1 MIMFLANCNIEEVVT
16 EHIKQ
21 FLADE
26 ELSFSGLKDLIL
38 SKAPIPWI
46 HSSVTATLLKSR
58 NSDKTEVKK
67 NLEQQAYKAQLAED
81 KIQKEQDDAEAL
93 KDKKLKEILTRELNH
108 IPTQISEQQ
117 TELRLLHYKL
127 ERLFESQAKVDVIQ
141 HPDSPL
147 KKIKSS
153 SSDSASIERL
163 QRSINER
170 EIKIQSLFEQEIN
183 NKIKLN
189 EIEKRTNIRSQHH
202 TKRVKRAQARIG
214 YNSTGEDVLSTL
226 SGKNQSLLLR
236 SIQKQ
241 HHALEKKCSD
251 LIQEADQINYPLFVE
266 ELQKFLNKKNRNLSS
281 QEIEALKSIIKFIK
295 QHLEFEHEAIN
306 TQSSLHIKKQSI
318 SSQIVKLRELQNK
331 LKTLKNNNP
340 HLTAVNEELIS
351 RNLELSA
358 MKEHHANLRHRLG
371 TPALLLFGLTF
382 LFSIPLILTIS
393 GVIPFFIAPALLYI
407 LVSAPPTIL
416 LLSTIGVGIAAI
428 VFSFKMHSNESAIKS
443 NLQAIETN
451 SNQMSRNSQN
461 LKSLETLTIPTL
473 DMQIKKDE
481 NLRDQLMLSLQK
493 LQRQAAQAFQK
504 AKEVECLSYANSS
517 LLNSSNTQ
525 SNDTSLSSHSEESD
539 KALNDSNDSLEEVKE
554 ETVNGI
560 V

>member
-153 SSDSASIERL
+153 SSNSASIERL

-170 EIKIQSLFEQEIN
+170 EIKIQSLFEQETN

>member
-1 MIMFLANCNIEEVVT
+1 MIMFLANCNIEELVT

-58 NSDKTEVKK
+58 DSDKTEVKK
-67 NLEQQAYKAQLAED
+67 NLEQQSYKAQLAED

-93 KDKKLKEILTRELNH
+93 KDKKLKEVLTRELNH

-127 ERLFESQAKVDVIQ
+127 DRLFESQAKVDVIQ
-141 HPDSPL
+141 HPDSPM
-147 KKIKSS
+147 KKIKPSS
-153 SSDSASIERL
+153 SHSASIERL

-170 EIKIQSLFEQEIN
+170 EIKIQSLFEQEVN

-189 EIEKRTNIRSQHH
+189 EIEKRASVRSQHH

-214 YNSTGEDVLSTL
+214 YNSTGEDILSTL
-226 SGKNQSLLLR
+226 SGKNQSILLR

-251 LIQEADQINYPLFVE
+251 LIQEADQINYPLFLE
-266 ELQKFLNKKNRNLSS
+266 ELQKYLNKKKHTLSS
-281 QEIEALKSIIKFIK
+281 QEVDALKSVIKYIK
-295 QHLEFEHEAIN
+295 QHLEFEHEVIN

-340 HLTAVNEELIS
+340 NLTAANEELVS
-351 RNLELSA
+351 RNLELTA
-358 MKEHHANLRHRLG
+358 MKEHHADLRHRLG

-416 LLSTIGVGIAAI
+416 LLSTLGVGIAAI

-443 NLQAIETN
+443 NLQTIETN

-493 LQRQAAQAFQK
+493 QQRQAAQAFQK
-504 AKEVECLSYANSS
+504 AKEVECLSYATSS
-517 LLNSSNTQ
+517 LLNSGNTQ
-525 SNDTSLSSHSEESD
+525 SSDPSLSTHSEESD
-539 KALNDSNDSLEEVKE
+539 EGLNDSNDSLQALEE
-554 ETVNGI
+554 ETVNEI
-560 V
+560 A

>member
-1 MIMFLANCNIEEVVT
+1 MIMFLANCNIEELVT

-21 FLADE
+21 FLTDE
-26 ELSFSGLKDLIL
+26 EFSFSGLKDLIL
-38 SKAPIPWI
+38 SKTPIPWI

-58 NSDKTEVKK
+58 DSDKTEVKK

-81 KIQKEQDDAEAL
+81 KTQKEQDDAEAL

-127 ERLFESQAKVDVIQ
+127 ERLFESQTKVDVIQ
-141 HPDSPL
+141 HPGSPL
-147 KKIKSS
+147 KKTKSS
-153 SSDSASIERL
+153 SSHSASIERL
-163 QRSINER
+163 QRSINEH

-214 YNSTGEDVLSTL
+214 YNSTGEDALSTL
-226 SGKNQSLLLR
+226 SGKNQSILLR

-251 LIQEADQINYPLFVE
+251 LIQEADQINYPLFLE

-281 QEIEALKSIIKFIK
+281 QEIEALKSVIKFIK

-306 TQSSLHIKKQSI
+306 TRSSLHIKKQSI

-340 HLTAVNEELIS
+340 HLTAANEELIS

-451 SNQMSRNSQN
+451 SNQMNRNSQN

-525 SNDTSLSSHSEESD
+525 SNDASLSTHSEELEE
-539 KALNDSNDSLEEVKE
+539 ALNDSLEEVEE

-560 V
+560 T

>member
-1 MIMFLANCNIEEVVT
+1 MFLANCNIEELVT

-58 NSDKTEVKK
+58 DSDKTEVKK
-67 NLEQQAYKAQLAED
+67 NLEQQSYKAQLAED

-93 KDKKLKEILTRELNH
+93 KDKKLKEVLTRELNH

-141 HPDSPL
+141 HSDSPM
-147 KKIKSS
+147 KKIKPSS
-153 SSDSASIERL
+153 SHSASIERL

-170 EIKIQSLFEQEIN
+170 EIKIQSLFEQEVN

-189 EIEKRTNIRSQHH
+189 EIEKRASVRSQHH

-214 YNSTGEDVLSTL
+214 YNSTGEDILSTL
-226 SGKNQSLLLR
+226 SGKNQSILLR

-251 LIQEADQINYPLFVE
+251 LIQEADQINYPLFLE
-266 ELQKFLNKKNRNLSS
+266 ELQKYLNKKKHTLSS
-281 QEIEALKSIIKFIK
+281 QEVDALKSVIKYIK
-295 QHLEFEHEAIN
+295 QHLEFEHEVIN

-340 HLTAVNEELIS
+340 NLTAANEELVS
-351 RNLELSA
+351 RNLELTA
-358 MKEHHANLRHRLG
+358 MKEHHADLRHRLG

-416 LLSTIGVGIAAI
+416 LLSTLGVGIAAI

-443 NLQAIETN
+443 NLQTIETN

-493 LQRQAAQAFQK
+493 QQRQAAQAFQK
-504 AKEVECLSYANSS
+504 AKEVECLSYATSS
-517 LLNSSNTQ
+517 LLNSGNTQ
-525 SNDTSLSSHSEESD
+525 SSDPSLSTHSEESD
-539 KALNDSNDSLEEVKE
+539 EGLNDSNDSLQALEE
-554 ETVNGI
+554 ETVNEI
-560 V
+560 A

>member
-1 MIMFLANCNIEEVVT
+1 MFLANCNIEELVT

-58 NSDKTEVKK
+58 DSDKTEVKK
-67 NLEQQAYKAQLAED
+67 NLEQQSYKAQLAED

-93 KDKKLKEILTRELNH
+93 KDKKLKEVLTRELNH

-141 HPDSPL
+141 HPDSPM
-147 KKIKSS
+147 KKIKPSS
-153 SSDSASIERL
+153 SHSASIERL

-170 EIKIQSLFEQEIN
+170 EIKIQSLFEQEVN

-189 EIEKRTNIRSQHH
+189 EIEKRASVRSQHH

-214 YNSTGEDVLSTL
+214 YNSTGEDILSTL
-226 SGKNQSLLLR
+226 SGKNQSILLR

-251 LIQEADQINYPLFVE
+251 LIQEADQINYPLFLE
-266 ELQKFLNKKNRNLSS
+266 ELQKYLNKKKHTLSS
-281 QEIEALKSIIKFIK
+281 QEIDALKSVIKYIK
-295 QHLEFEHEAIN
+295 QHLEFEHEVIN

-340 HLTAVNEELIS
+340 NLTAANEELVS
-351 RNLELSA
+351 RNLELTA
-358 MKEHHANLRHRLG
+358 MKEHHADLRHRLG

-416 LLSTIGVGIAAI
+416 LLSTLGVGIAAI

-443 NLQAIETN
+443 NLQTIETN

-493 LQRQAAQAFQK
+493 QQRQAAQAFQK
-504 AKEVECLSYANSS
+504 AKEVECLSYATSS
-517 LLNSSNTQ
+517 LLNSGNTQ
-525 SNDTSLSSHSEESD
+525 SSDPSLSTHSEESD
-539 KALNDSNDSLEEVKE
+539 EGLNDSNDSLQALEE
-554 ETVNGI
+554 ETVNEI
-560 V
+560 A

>member
-1 MIMFLANCNIEEVVT
+1 MFLANCNIEELVT
-16 EHIKQ
+16 EHIIQ

-26 ELSFSGLKDLIL
+26 ELSFAGLKDLIL

-46 HSSVTATLLKSR
+46 HSSVTAALLKSR
-58 NSDKTEVKK
+58 DSDKTEVKK
-67 NLEQQAYKAQLAED
+67 NLEQQSYKAQMAED
-81 KIQKEQDDAEAL
+81 KIQKEQDEAEAL
-93 KDKKLKEILTRELNH
+93 KDKKLKETLTRELNH

-127 ERLFESQAKVDVIQ
+127 ERLFESQTKVDVIQ
-141 HPDSPL
+141 HPDSSM
-147 KKIKSS
+147 KKIKPSS
-153 SSDSASIERL
+153 THSASIERL

-170 EIKIQSLFEQEIN
+170 EIKIQSLFEQEVN

-189 EIEKRTNIRSQHH
+189 EIEKRASIRSQHH

-214 YNSTGEDVLSTL
+214 YNSTGEDILSTL
-226 SGKNQSLLLR
+226 SGKNQSILLR

-251 LIQEADQINYPLFVE
+251 LIQEADQINYPLFLE
-266 ELQKFLNKKNRNLSS
+266 ELQKHLNKKKHNLSS
-281 QEIEALKSIIKFIK
+281 QEVDGLKSVIKYIK

-318 SSQIVKLRELQNK
+318 SSQIVKLRELQSK

-340 HLTAVNEELIS
+340 HLTAANEELVS
-351 RNLELSA
+351 RNLELTA

-416 LLSTIGVGIAAI
+416 LLSTLGVGIAAI

-443 NLQAIETN
+443 NLQTMETN
-451 SNQMSRNSQN
+451 SNQMNRNSQN
-461 LKSLETLTIPTL
+461 LKSLEALTIPTL

-493 LQRQAAQAFQK
+493 QQRQAAQAFQK

-517 LLNSSNTQ
+517 FLNSGNTQ
-525 SNDTSLSSHSEESD
+525 SSDPSLSTHSEESD
-539 KALNDSNDSLEEVKE
+539 EALNDLNDSLQALEE

-560 V
+560 S

>member
-1 MIMFLANCNIEEVVT
+1 MFLANCNIEELVT

-58 NSDKTEVKK
+58 DSDKTEVKK
-67 NLEQQAYKAQLAED
+67 NLEQQSYKAQLAED

-93 KDKKLKEILTRELNH
+93 KDKKLKEVLTRELNH

-141 HPDSPL
+141 HSDSPM
-147 KKIKSS
+147 KKIKPSS
-153 SSDSASIERL
+153 SHSASIERL

-170 EIKIQSLFEQEIN
+170 EIKIQSLFEQEVN

-189 EIEKRTNIRSQHH
+189 EVEKRASVRSQHH

-214 YNSTGEDVLSTL
+214 YNSTGEDILSTL
-226 SGKNQSLLLR
+226 SGKNQSILLR

-251 LIQEADQINYPLFVE
+251 LIQEADQINYPLFLE
-266 ELQKFLNKKNRNLSS
+266 ELQKYLNKKKHTLSS
-281 QEIEALKSIIKFIK
+281 QEVDALKSVIKYIK
-295 QHLEFEHEAIN
+295 QHLEFEHEVIN

-340 HLTAVNEELIS
+340 NLTAANEELVS
-351 RNLELSA
+351 RNFELTA
-358 MKEHHANLRHRLG
+358 MKEHHADLRHRLG

-416 LLSTIGVGIAAI
+416 LLSTLGVGIAAI

-443 NLQAIETN
+443 NLQTIETN

-493 LQRQAAQAFQK
+493 QQRQAAQAFQK
-504 AKEVECLSYANSS
+504 AKEVECLSYATSS
-517 LLNSSNTQ
+517 LLNSGDTQ
-525 SNDTSLSSHSEESD
+525 SSDPSLSTHSEESD
-539 KALNDSNDSLEEVKE
+539 EGLNDSNDSLQALEE

-560 V
+560 A

>member
-1 MIMFLANCNIEEVVT
+1 MIMFLANCNIEELVT

-58 NSDKTEVKK
+58 DSDKTEVKK
-67 NLEQQAYKAQLAED
+67 NLEQQSYKAQLAED

-93 KDKKLKEILTRELNH
+93 KDKKLKEVLTRELNH

-141 HPDSPL
+141 HPDSPM
-147 KKIKSS
+147 KKIKPSS
-153 SSDSASIERL
+153 SHSASIERL

-170 EIKIQSLFEQEIN
+170 EIKIQSLFEQEVN

-189 EIEKRTNIRSQHH
+189 EIEKRASVRSQHH

-214 YNSTGEDVLSTL
+214 YNSTGEDILSTL
-226 SGKNQSLLLR
+226 SGKNQSILLR

-251 LIQEADQINYPLFVE
+251 LIQEADQINYPLFLE
-266 ELQKFLNKKNRNLSS
+266 ELQKYLNKKKHTLSS
-281 QEIEALKSIIKFIK
+281 QEVDALKSVIKYIK
-295 QHLEFEHEAIN
+295 QHLEFEHEVIN

-340 HLTAVNEELIS
+340 NLTAANEELVS
-351 RNLELSA
+351 RNLELTA
-358 MKEHHANLRHRLG
+358 MKEHHADLRHRLG

-416 LLSTIGVGIAAI
+416 LLSTLGVGIAAI

-443 NLQAIETN
+443 NLQTIETN

-493 LQRQAAQAFQK
+493 QQRQAAQAFQK
-504 AKEVECLSYANSS
+504 AKEVECLSYATSS
-517 LLNSSNTQ
+517 LLNSGNTQ
-525 SNDTSLSSHSEESD
+525 SSDPSLSTHSEESD
-539 KALNDSNDSLEEVKE
+539 EGLNDSNDSLQALEE

-560 V
+560 A

>member
-1 MIMFLANCNIEEVVT
+1 MIMFLANCNIEELVT

-58 NSDKTEVKK
+58 DSDKTEVKK
-67 NLEQQAYKAQLAED
+67 NLEQQSYKAQLAED

-93 KDKKLKEILTRELNH
+93 KDKKLKEVLTRELNH

-127 ERLFESQAKVDVIQ
+127 DRLFESQAKVDVIQ
-141 HPDSPL
+141 HPDSPM
-147 KKIKSS
+147 KKIKPSS
-153 SSDSASIERL
+153 SHSASIERL

-170 EIKIQSLFEQEIN
+170 EIKIQSLFEQEVN

-189 EIEKRTNIRSQHH
+189 EIEKRASVRSQHH

-214 YNSTGEDVLSTL
+214 YNSTGEDILSTL
-226 SGKNQSLLLR
+226 SGKNQSILLR

-251 LIQEADQINYPLFVE
+251 LIQEADQINYPLFLE
-266 ELQKFLNKKNRNLSS
+266 ELQKYLNKKKHTLSS
-281 QEIEALKSIIKFIK
+281 QEVDALKSVIKYIK
-295 QHLEFEHEAIN
+295 QHLEFEHEVIN

-340 HLTAVNEELIS
+340 NLTAANEELVS
-351 RNLELSA
+351 RNLELTA
-358 MKEHHANLRHRLG
+358 MKEHHADLRHRLG

-416 LLSTIGVGIAAI
+416 LLSTLGVGIAAI

-443 NLQAIETN
+443 NLQTIETN

-493 LQRQAAQAFQK
+493 QQRQAAQAFQK
-504 AKEVECLSYANSS
+504 AKEVECLSYATSS
-517 LLNSSNTQ
+517 LLNSGDTQ
-525 SNDTSLSSHSEESD
+525 SSDPSLSTHSEESD
-539 KALNDSNDSLEEVKE
+539 EGLNDSNDSLQALEE

-560 V
+560 A

>member
-1 MIMFLANCNIEEVVT
+1 MFLANCNIEELVT

-58 NSDKTEVKK
+58 DSDKTEVKK
-67 NLEQQAYKAQLAED
+67 NLEQQSYKAQLAED

-93 KDKKLKEILTRELNH
+93 KDKKLKEVLTRELNH

-141 HPDSPL
+141 HPDSPM
-147 KKIKSS
+147 KKIKPSS
-153 SSDSASIERL
+153 SHSASIERL

-170 EIKIQSLFEQEIN
+170 EIKIQSLFEQEVN

-189 EIEKRTNIRSQHH
+189 EIEKRASVRSQHH

-214 YNSTGEDVLSTL
+214 YNSTGEDILSTL
-226 SGKNQSLLLR
+226 SGKNQSILLR

-251 LIQEADQINYPLFVE
+251 LIQEADQINYPLFLE
-266 ELQKFLNKKNRNLSS
+266 ELQKYLNKKKHNLSS
-281 QEIEALKSIIKFIK
+281 QEVDALKSVIKYIK
-295 QHLEFEHEAIN
+295 QHLEFEHEVIN
-306 TQSSLHIKKQSI
+306 TQSSLHIKTQSI

-340 HLTAVNEELIS
+340 HLTAANEELVS
-351 RNLELSA
+351 RNLELTA

-416 LLSTIGVGIAAI
+416 LLSTLGVGIAAI

-443 NLQAIETN
+443 NLQTIETN

-461 LKSLETLTIPTL
+461 LKSLEMLTIPTL

-493 LQRQAAQAFQK
+493 QQRQAAQAFQK
-504 AKEVECLSYANSS
+504 AKEVECLSYATSS
-517 LLNSSNTQ
+517 LLNSGNTQ
-525 SNDTSLSSHSEESD
+525 SSDPSLSTHSEESD
-539 KALNDSNDSLEEVKE
+539 EGLNDSNDSLQALEE

-560 V
+560 A

>member
-1 MIMFLANCNIEEVVT
+1 MIMFLANCNIEELVT

-58 NSDKTEVKK
+58 DSDKTEVKK

-147 KKIKSS
+147 KKTKSS
-153 SSDSASIERL
+153 SSHSASIERL

-189 EIEKRTNIRSQHH
+189 EIEKRASVRSQHH

-214 YNSTGEDVLSTL
+214 YNSTGEDILSTL
-226 SGKNQSLLLR
+226 SGKNQSILLR

-251 LIQEADQINYPLFVE
+251 LIQEADQINYPLFLE
-266 ELQKFLNKKNRNLSS
+266 ELQRFLNKKNRNLSS
-281 QEIEALKSIIKFIK
+281 QEIEALKSVIKFIK

-525 SNDTSLSSHSEESD
+525 SNDASLSSHSEELEE
-539 KALNDSNDSLEEVKE
+539 ALNDSNDSLEEVKE

>member
-1 MIMFLANCNIEEVVT
+1 MFLANCNIEELVT

-46 HSSVTATLLKSR
+46 HSSVTAALLKSR
-58 NSDKTEVKK
+58 DSDKTEVKK
-67 NLEQQAYKAQLAED
+67 NLEQQSYKAQMAED
-81 KIQKEQDDAEAL
+81 KIQKEQDEAEAL

-127 ERLFESQAKVDVIQ
+127 ERLFESQTKVDVIQ
-141 HPDSPL
+141 HPDSSM
-147 KKIKSS
+147 KKIKPSS
-153 SSDSASIERL
+153 THSASIERL

-170 EIKIQSLFEQEIN
+170 EIKIQSLFEQEVN

-189 EIEKRTNIRSQHH
+189 EIEKRASIRSQHH

-214 YNSTGEDVLSTL
+214 YNSTGEDILSTL
-226 SGKNQSLLLR
+226 SGKNQSILLR

-251 LIQEADQINYPLFVE
+251 LIQEADQINYPLFLE
-266 ELQKFLNKKNRNLSS
+266 ELQKHLNKKKHNLSS
-281 QEIEALKSIIKFIK
+281 QEVDGLKSVIKYIK

-318 SSQIVKLRELQNK
+318 SSQIVKLRELQSK

-340 HLTAVNEELIS
+340 HLTAANEELVS
-351 RNLELSA
+351 RNLELTA

-416 LLSTIGVGIAAI
+416 LLSTLGVGIAAI

-443 NLQAIETN
+443 NLQTIETN

-493 LQRQAAQAFQK
+493 QQRQAAQAFQK
-504 AKEVECLSYANSS
+504 AKEVECLSYATSS
-517 LLNSSNTQ
+517 LLNSGNTQ
-525 SNDTSLSSHSEESD
+525 SSDPSLSTHSEESD
-539 KALNDSNDSLEEVKE
+539 EGLNDSNDSLQALEE
-554 ETVNGI
+554 ETVNEI
-560 V
+560 A

>member
-1 MIMFLANCNIEEVVT
+1 MIMFLANCNIEELVT

-58 NSDKTEVKK
+58 DSDKTEVKK
-67 NLEQQAYKAQLAED
+67 NLEQQSYKAQLAED

-93 KDKKLKEILTRELNH
+93 KDKKLKEVLTRELNH

-141 HPDSPL
+141 HSDSPM
-147 KKIKSS
+147 KKIKPSS
-153 SSDSASIERL
+153 SHSASIERL

-170 EIKIQSLFEQEIN
+170 EIKIQSLFEQEVN

-189 EIEKRTNIRSQHH
+189 EIEKRASVRSQHH

-214 YNSTGEDVLSTL
+214 YNSTGEDILSTL
-226 SGKNQSLLLR
+226 SGKNQSILLR

-251 LIQEADQINYPLFVE
+251 LIQEADQINYPLFLE
-266 ELQKFLNKKNRNLSS
+266 ELQKYLNKKKHTLSS
-281 QEIEALKSIIKFIK
+281 QEVDALKSVIKYIK
-295 QHLEFEHEAIN
+295 QHLEFEHEVIN

-340 HLTAVNEELIS
+340 NLTAANEELVS
-351 RNLELSA
+351 RNLELTA
-358 MKEHHANLRHRLG
+358 MKEHHADLRHRLG

-416 LLSTIGVGIAAI
+416 LLSTLGVGIAAI

-443 NLQAIETN
+443 NLQTIETN

-493 LQRQAAQAFQK
+493 QQRQAAQAFQK
-504 AKEVECLSYANSS
+504 AKEVECLSYATSS
-517 LLNSSNTQ
+517 LLNSGDTQ
-525 SNDTSLSSHSEESD
+525 SSDPSLSTHSEESD
-539 KALNDSNDSLEEVKE
+539 EGLNDSNDSLQALEE

-560 V
+560 A

>member
-1 MIMFLANCNIEEVVT
+1 MFLANCNIEELVT

-58 NSDKTEVKK
+58 DSDKTEVKK
-67 NLEQQAYKAQLAED
+67 NLEQQSYKAQLAED

-93 KDKKLKEILTRELNH
+93 KDKKLKEVLTRELNH

-127 ERLFESQAKVDVIQ
+127 DRLFESQAKVDVIQ
-141 HPDSPL
+141 HPDSPM
-147 KKIKSS
+147 KKIKPSS
-153 SSDSASIERL
+153 SHSASIERL

-170 EIKIQSLFEQEIN
+170 EIKIQSLFEQEVN

-189 EIEKRTNIRSQHH
+189 EIEKRASVRSQHH

-214 YNSTGEDVLSTL
+214 YNSTGEDILSTL
-226 SGKNQSLLLR
+226 SGKNQSILLR

-251 LIQEADQINYPLFVE
+251 LIQEADQINYPLFLE
-266 ELQKFLNKKNRNLSS
+266 ELQKYLNKKKHTLSS
-281 QEIEALKSIIKFIK
+281 QEVDALKSVIKYIK
-295 QHLEFEHEAIN
+295 QHLEFEHEVIN

-340 HLTAVNEELIS
+340 NLTAANEELVS
-351 RNLELSA
+351 RNLELTA
-358 MKEHHANLRHRLG
+358 MKEHHADLRHRLG

-416 LLSTIGVGIAAI
+416 LLSTLGVGIAAI

-443 NLQAIETN
+443 NLQTIETN

-493 LQRQAAQAFQK
+493 QQRQAAQAFQK
-504 AKEVECLSYANSS
+504 AKEVECLSYATSS
-517 LLNSSNTQ
+517 LLNSGNTQ
-525 SNDTSLSSHSEESD
+525 SSDPSLSTHSEESD
-539 KALNDSNDSLEEVKE
+539 EGLNDSNDSLQALEE
-554 ETVNGI
+554 ETVNEI
-560 V
+560 A

>member
-1 MIMFLANCNIEEVVT
+1 MFLANCNIEELVT

-58 NSDKTEVKK
+58 DSDKTEVKK
-67 NLEQQAYKAQLAED
+67 NLEQQSYKAQLAED

-93 KDKKLKEILTRELNH
+93 KDKKLKEVLTRELNH

-141 HPDSPL
+141 HPDSPM
-147 KKIKSS
+147 KKIKPSS
-153 SSDSASIERL
+153 SHSASIERL

-170 EIKIQSLFEQEIN
+170 EIKIQSLFEQEVN

-189 EIEKRTNIRSQHH
+189 EIEKRASVRSQHH

-214 YNSTGEDVLSTL
+214 YNSTGEDILSTL
-226 SGKNQSLLLR
+226 SGKNQSILLR

-251 LIQEADQINYPLFVE
+251 LIQEADQINYPLFLE
-266 ELQKFLNKKNRNLSS
+266 ELQKYLNKKKHTLSS
-281 QEIEALKSIIKFIK
+281 QEVDALKSVIKYIK
-295 QHLEFEHEAIN
+295 QHLEFEHEVIN

-340 HLTAVNEELIS
+340 NLTAANEELVS
-351 RNLELSA
+351 RNLELTA
-358 MKEHHANLRHRLG
+358 MKEHHADLRHRLG

-416 LLSTIGVGIAAI
+416 LLSTLGVGIAAI

-443 NLQAIETN
+443 NLQTIETN

-493 LQRQAAQAFQK
+493 QQRQAAQAFQK
-504 AKEVECLSYANSS
+504 AKEVECLSYATSS
-517 LLNSSNTQ
+517 LLNSGDTQ
-525 SNDTSLSSHSEESD
+525 SSDPSLSTHSEESD
-539 KALNDSNDSLEEVKE
+539 EGLNDSNDSLQALEE

-560 V
+560 A

>member
-1 MIMFLANCNIEEVVT
+1 MIMFLANCNIEELVT

-46 HSSVTATLLKSR
+46 HSSVTAALLKSR
-58 NSDKTEVKK
+58 DSDKTEVKK
-67 NLEQQAYKAQLAED
+67 NLEQQSYKAQMAED
-81 KIQKEQDDAEAL
+81 KIQKEQDEAEAL

-127 ERLFESQAKVDVIQ
+127 ERLFESQTKVDVIQ
-141 HPDSPL
+141 HPDSSM
-147 KKIKSS
+147 KKIKPSS
-153 SSDSASIERL
+153 THSASIERL

-170 EIKIQSLFEQEIN
+170 EIKIQSLFEQEVN

-189 EIEKRTNIRSQHH
+189 EIEKRASIRSQHH

-214 YNSTGEDVLSTL
+214 YNSTGEDILSTL
-226 SGKNQSLLLR
+226 SGKNQSILLR

-251 LIQEADQINYPLFVE
+251 LIQEADQINYPLFLE
-266 ELQKFLNKKNRNLSS
+266 ELQKHLNKKKHNLSS
-281 QEIEALKSIIKFIK
+281 QEVDGLKSVIKYIK

-318 SSQIVKLRELQNK
+318 SSQIVKLRELQSK

-340 HLTAVNEELIS
+340 HLTAANEELVS
-351 RNLELSA
+351 RNLELTA

-416 LLSTIGVGIAAI
+416 LLSTLGVGIAAI

-443 NLQAIETN
+443 NLQTIETN

-493 LQRQAAQAFQK
+493 QQRQAAQAFQK
-504 AKEVECLSYANSS
+504 AKEVECLSYATSS
-517 LLNSSNTQ
+517 LLNSGNTQ
-525 SNDTSLSSHSEESD
+525 SSDPSLSTHSEESD
-539 KALNDSNDSLEEVKE
+539 EGLNDSNDSLQALEE
-554 ETVNGI
+554 ETVNEI
-560 V
+560 A

>member
-1 MIMFLANCNIEEVVT
+1 MIMFLANCNIEELVT

-58 NSDKTEVKK
+58 DSDKTEVKK
-67 NLEQQAYKAQLAED
+67 NLEQQSYKAQLAED

-93 KDKKLKEILTRELNH
+93 KDKKLKEVLTRELNH

-141 HPDSPL
+141 HPDSPM
-147 KKIKSS
+147 KKIKPSS
-153 SSDSASIERL
+153 SHSASIERL

-170 EIKIQSLFEQEIN
+170 EIKIQSLFEQEVN

-189 EIEKRTNIRSQHH
+189 EIEKRASVRSQHH

-214 YNSTGEDVLSTL
+214 YNSTGEDILSTL
-226 SGKNQSLLLR
+226 SGKNQSILLR

-251 LIQEADQINYPLFVE
+251 LIQEADQINYPLFLE
-266 ELQKFLNKKNRNLSS
+266 ELQKYLNKKKHTLSS
-281 QEIEALKSIIKFIK
+281 QEVDALKSVIKYIK
-295 QHLEFEHEAIN
+295 QHLEFEHEVIN

-340 HLTAVNEELIS
+340 NLTAANEELVS
-351 RNLELSA
+351 RNLELTA
-358 MKEHHANLRHRLG
+358 MKEHHADLRHRLG

-416 LLSTIGVGIAAI
+416 LLSTLGVGIAAI

-443 NLQAIETN
+443 NLQTIETN

-481 NLRDQLMLSLQK
+481 NLRDQLMLSLLKQ
-493 LQRQAAQAFQK
+493 QRQAAQAFQK
-504 AKEVECLSYANSS
+504 AKEVECLSYATSS
-517 LLNSSNTQ
+517 LLNSGNTQ
-525 SNDTSLSSHSEESD
+525 SSDPSLSTHSEESD
-539 KALNDSNDSLEEVKE
+539 EGLNDSNDSLQALEE
-554 ETVNGI
+554 ETVNEI
-560 V
+560 A

>member
-1 MIMFLANCNIEEVVT
+1 MIMFLANCNIEELVT

-58 NSDKTEVKK
+58 DSDKTEVKK
-67 NLEQQAYKAQLAED
+67 NLEQQSYKAQLAED

-93 KDKKLKEILTRELNH
+93 KDKKLKEVLTRELNH

-141 HPDSPL
+141 HSDSPM
-147 KKIKSS
+147 KKIKPSS
-153 SSDSASIERL
+153 SHSASIERL

-170 EIKIQSLFEQEIN
+170 EIKIQSLFEQEVN

-189 EIEKRTNIRSQHH
+189 EIEKRASVRSQHH

-214 YNSTGEDVLSTL
+214 YNSTGEDILSTL
-226 SGKNQSLLLR
+226 SGKNQSILLR

-251 LIQEADQINYPLFVE
+251 LIQEADQINYPLFLE
-266 ELQKFLNKKNRNLSS
+266 ELQKYLNKKKHTLSS
-281 QEIEALKSIIKFIK
+281 QEVDALKSVIKYIK
-295 QHLEFEHEAIN
+295 QHLEFEHEVIN

-340 HLTAVNEELIS
+340 NLTAANEELVS
-351 RNLELSA
+351 RNLELTA
-358 MKEHHANLRHRLG
+358 MKEHHADLRHRLG

-416 LLSTIGVGIAAI
+416 LLSTLGVGIAAI

-443 NLQAIETN
+443 NLQTIETN

-493 LQRQAAQAFQK
+493 QQRQAAQAFQK
-504 AKEVECLSYANSS
+504 AKEVECLSYATSS
-517 LLNSSNTQ
+517 LLNSGNTQ
-525 SNDTSLSSHSEESD
+525 SSDPSLSTHSEESD
-539 KALNDSNDSLEEVKE
+539 EGLNDSNDSLQALEE
-554 ETVNGI
+554 ETVNEI
-560 V
+560 A

>member
-1 MIMFLANCNIEEVVT
+1 MFLANCNIEELVT

-58 NSDKTEVKK
+58 DSDKTEVKK
-67 NLEQQAYKAQLAED
+67 NLEQQSYKAQLAED

-93 KDKKLKEILTRELNH
+93 KDKKLKEVLTRELNH

-141 HPDSPL
+141 HPDSPM
-147 KKIKSS
+147 KKIKPSS
-153 SSDSASIERL
+153 SHSASIERL

-170 EIKIQSLFEQEIN
+170 EIKIQSLFEQEVN

-189 EIEKRTNIRSQHH
+189 EIEKRASVRSQHH

-214 YNSTGEDVLSTL
+214 YNSTGEDILSTL
-226 SGKNQSLLLR
+226 SGKNQSILLR

-251 LIQEADQINYPLFVE
+251 LIQEADQINYPLFLE
-266 ELQKFLNKKNRNLSS
+266 ELQKYLNKKKHTLSS
-281 QEIEALKSIIKFIK
+281 QEVDALKSVIKYIK
-295 QHLEFEHEAIN
+295 QHLEFEHEVIN

-340 HLTAVNEELIS
+340 NLTAANEELVS
-351 RNLELSA
+351 RNLELTA
-358 MKEHHANLRHRLG
+358 MKEHHADLRHRLG

-416 LLSTIGVGIAAI
+416 LLSTLGVGIAAI

-443 NLQAIETN
+443 NLQTIETN

-493 LQRQAAQAFQK
+493 QQRQAAQAFQK
-504 AKEVECLSYANSS
+504 AKEVECLSYATSS
-517 LLNSSNTQ
+517 LLNSGNTQ
-525 SNDTSLSSHSEESD
+525 SSDPSLSTHSEESD
-539 KALNDSNDSLEEVKE
+539 EGLNDSNDSLQALEE

-560 V
+560 A

>member
-1 MIMFLANCNIEEVVT
+1 MFLANCNIEELVT

-38 SKAPIPWI
+38 SKTPIPWI
-46 HSSVTATLLKSR
+46 HSSVASTLFKSR
-58 NSDKTEVKK
+58 DSDKTEVKK

-81 KIQKEQDDAEAL
+81 KTQKEQDDAEAL

-127 ERLFESQAKVDVIQ
+127 ERLFESQPKVDVIQ

-147 KKIKSS
+147 KRTKSS
-153 SSDSASIERL
+153 SSHSASIERL

-189 EIEKRTNIRSQHH
+189 EIEKRASVRSQHH

-214 YNSTGEDVLSTL
+214 YNSTGEDILSTL
-226 SGKNQSLLLR
+226 SGKNQSILLR

-251 LIQEADQINYPLFVE
+251 LIQEADQINYPLFLE
-266 ELQKFLNKKNRNLSS
+266 ELQRFLNKKNRNLSS
-281 QEIEALKSIIKFIK
+281 QEIEALKSVIKFIK

-525 SNDTSLSSHSEESD
+525 SNDASLSSHSEELEE
-539 KALNDSNDSLEEVKE
+539 ALNDSNDSLEEVKE

>member
-1 MIMFLANCNIEEVVT
+1 MFLANCNIEELVT

-58 NSDKTEVKK
+58 DSDKTEVKK

-141 HPDSPL
+141 HSDSPL
-147 KKIKSS
+147 KKTKSS
-153 SSDSASIERL
+153 SSHSASIERL
-163 QRSINER
+163 QRSINEH

-189 EIEKRTNIRSQHH
+189 EIEKRASVRSQHH

-214 YNSTGEDVLSTL
+214 YNSTGEDVVSTL
-226 SGKNQSLLLR
+226 SGKNQSILLR

-241 HHALEKKCSD
+241 HNALEKKCSD
-251 LIQEADQINYPLFVE
+251 LIQEGDQINYPLFLE

-281 QEIEALKSIIKFIK
+281 QEIDALKSVIKFIK

-318 SSQIVKLRELQNK
+318 SSQIEKLRELQNK

-340 HLTAVNEELIS
+340 HLTAANEELVS
-351 RNLELSA
+351 RNLELA
-358 MKEHHANLRHRLG
+358 TMKEHHANLRHRLG

-393 GVIPFFIAPALLYI
+393 GVIPFFMAPALLYI

-416 LLSTIGVGIAAI
+416 LLSTLGVGIAAI
-428 VFSFKMHSNESAIKS
+428 IFSFKMHSNESAIKS
-443 NLQAIETN
+443 NLQAIESN
-451 SNQMSRNSQN
+451 SSQMSRNSQN

-525 SNDTSLSSHSEESD
+525 PCDTSLSTHSEKFDE
-539 KALNDSNDSLEEVKE
+539 ALNDSDDSLEKVKE

-560 V
+560 T

>member
-1 MIMFLANCNIEEVVT
+1 MIMFLANCNIEELVT

-58 NSDKTEVKK
+58 DSDKTEVKK
-67 NLEQQAYKAQLAED
+67 NLEQQSYKAQLAED

-93 KDKKLKEILTRELNH
+93 KDKKLKEVLTRELNH

-141 HPDSPL
+141 HPDSPM
-147 KKIKSS
+147 KKIKPSS
-153 SSDSASIERL
+153 SHSASIERL

-170 EIKIQSLFEQEIN
+170 EIKIQSLFEQEVN

-189 EIEKRTNIRSQHH
+189 EIEKRASVRSQHH

-214 YNSTGEDVLSTL
+214 YNSTGEDILSTL
-226 SGKNQSLLLR
+226 SGKNQSILLR

-251 LIQEADQINYPLFVE
+251 LIQEADQINYPLFLE
-266 ELQKFLNKKNRNLSS
+266 ELQKYLNKKKHTLSS
-281 QEIEALKSIIKFIK
+281 QEVDALKSVIKYIK
-295 QHLEFEHEAIN
+295 QHLEFEHEVIN

-340 HLTAVNEELIS
+340 NLTAANEELVS
-351 RNLELSA
+351 RNLELTA
-358 MKEHHANLRHRLG
+358 MKEHHADLRHRLG

-416 LLSTIGVGIAAI
+416 LLSTLGVGIAAI

-443 NLQAIETN
+443 NLQTIETN

-493 LQRQAAQAFQK
+493 QQRQAAQAFQK
-504 AKEVECLSYANSS
+504 AKEVECLSYATSS
-517 LLNSSNTQ
+517 LLNSGDTQ
-525 SNDTSLSSHSEESD
+525 SSDPSLSTHSEESD
-539 KALNDSNDSLEEVKE
+539 EGLNDSNDSLQALEE

-560 V
+560 A

>member
-1 MIMFLANCNIEEVVT
+1 MFLANCNIEELVT

-58 NSDKTEVKK
+58 DSDKTEVKK
-67 NLEQQAYKAQLAED
+67 NLEQQSYKAQLAED

-93 KDKKLKEILTRELNH
+93 KDKKLKEVLTRELNH

-141 HPDSPL
+141 HPDSPM
-147 KKIKSS
+147 KKIKPSS
-153 SSDSASIERL
+153 SHSASIERL

-170 EIKIQSLFEQEIN
+170 EIKIQSLFEQEVN

-189 EIEKRTNIRSQHH
+189 EIEKRASVRSQHH

-214 YNSTGEDVLSTL
+214 YNSTGEDILSTL
-226 SGKNQSLLLR
+226 SGKNQSILLR

-251 LIQEADQINYPLFVE
+251 LIQEADQINYPLFLE
-266 ELQKFLNKKNRNLSS
+266 ELQKYLNKKKHTLSS
-281 QEIEALKSIIKFIK
+281 QEVDALKSVIKYIK
-295 QHLEFEHEAIN
+295 QHLEFEHEVIN

-340 HLTAVNEELIS
+340 NLTAANEELVS
-351 RNLELSA
+351 RNLELTA
-358 MKEHHANLRHRLG
+358 MKEHHADLRHRLG

-416 LLSTIGVGIAAI
+416 LLSTLGVGIAAI

-443 NLQAIETN
+443 NLQTIETN

-493 LQRQAAQAFQK
+493 QQRQAAQAFQK
-504 AKEVECLSYANSS
+504 AKEVECLSYATSS
-517 LLNSSNTQ
+517 LLNSGNTQ
-525 SNDTSLSSHSEESD
+525 SSDPSLSTHSEESD
-539 KALNDSNDSLEEVKE
+539 EGLNDSNDSLQALEE
-554 ETVNGI
+554 ETVNEI
-560 V
+560 A

>member
-1 MIMFLANCNIEEVVT
+1 MFLANCNIEELVT

-58 NSDKTEVKK
+58 DSDKTEVKK
-67 NLEQQAYKAQLAED
+67 NLEQQSYKAQLAED

-93 KDKKLKEILTRELNH
+93 KDKKLKEVLTRELNH

-141 HPDSPL
+141 HPDSPM
-147 KKIKSS
+147 KKIKPSS
-153 SSDSASIERL
+153 SHSASIERL

-170 EIKIQSLFEQEIN
+170 EIKIQSLFEQEVN

-189 EIEKRTNIRSQHH
+189 EIEKRASVRSQHH

-214 YNSTGEDVLSTL
+214 YNSTGEDILSTL
-226 SGKNQSLLLR
+226 SGKNQSILLR

-251 LIQEADQINYPLFVE
+251 LIQEADQINYPLFLE
-266 ELQKFLNKKNRNLSS
+266 ELQKYLNKKKHTLSS
-281 QEIEALKSIIKFIK
+281 QEVDALKSVIKYIK
-295 QHLEFEHEAIN
+295 QHLEFEHEVIN

-340 HLTAVNEELIS
+340 NLTAANEELVS
-351 RNLELSA
+351 RNLELTA
-358 MKEHHANLRHRLG
+358 MKEHHADLRHRLG

-416 LLSTIGVGIAAI
+416 LLSTLGVGIAAI

-443 NLQAIETN
+443 NLQTIETN

-493 LQRQAAQAFQK
+493 QQRQAAQAFQK
-504 AKEVECLSYANSS
+504 AKEVECLSYATSS
-517 LLNSSNTQ
+517 LLNSGNTQ
-525 SNDTSLSSHSEESD
+525 SSDLSLSTHSEESD
-539 KALNDSNDSLEEVKE
+539 EGLNDSNDSLQALEE
-554 ETVNGI
+554 ETVNEI
-560 V
+560 A

>member
-1 MIMFLANCNIEEVVT
+1 MFLANCNIEEVVT

-93 KDKKLKEILTRELNH
+93 KDKKLKEVLTRELNH

-481 NLRDQLMLSLQK
+481 NLRDQLILSLQK

>member
-1 MIMFLANCNIEEVVT
+1 MIMFLANCNIEELVT

-58 NSDKTEVKK
+58 DSDKTEVKK
-67 NLEQQAYKAQLAED
+67 NLEQQSYKAQLAED

-93 KDKKLKEILTRELNH
+93 KDKKLKEVLTRELNH

-141 HPDSPL
+141 HPDSPM
-147 KKIKSS
+147 KKIKPSS
-153 SSDSASIERL
+153 SHSASIERL

-170 EIKIQSLFEQEIN
+170 EIKIQSLFEQEVN

-189 EIEKRTNIRSQHH
+189 EIEKRASVRSQHH

-214 YNSTGEDVLSTL
+214 YNSTGEDILSTL
-226 SGKNQSLLLR
+226 SGKNQSILLR

-251 LIQEADQINYPLFVE
+251 LIQEADQINYPLFLE
-266 ELQKFLNKKNRNLSS
+266 ELQKYLNKKKHTLSS
-281 QEIEALKSIIKFIK
+281 QEVDALKSVIKYIK
-295 QHLEFEHEAIN
+295 QHLEFEHEVIN

-340 HLTAVNEELIS
+340 NLTAANEELVS
-351 RNLELSA
+351 RNLELTA
-358 MKEHHANLRHRLG
+358 MKEHHADLRHRLG

-416 LLSTIGVGIAAI
+416 LLSTLGVGIAAI

-443 NLQAIETN
+443 NLQTIETN

-493 LQRQAAQAFQK
+493 QQRQAAQAFQK
-504 AKEVECLSYANSS
+504 AKEVECLSYATSS
-517 LLNSSNTQ
+517 LLNSGNTQ
-525 SNDTSLSSHSEESD
+525 SSDPSLSTHSEESD
-539 KALNDSNDSLEEVKE
+539 EGLNDSNDSLQALEE
-554 ETVNGI
+554 ETVNEI
-560 V
+560 A

>member
-1 MIMFLANCNIEEVVT
+1 MFLANCNIEELVT

-58 NSDKTEVKK
+58 DSDKTEVKK
-67 NLEQQAYKAQLAED
+67 NLEQQSYKAQLAED

-93 KDKKLKEILTRELNH
+93 KDKKLKEVLTRELNH

-127 ERLFESQAKVDVIQ
+127 DRLFESQAKVDVIQ
-141 HPDSPL
+141 HSDSPM
-147 KKIKSS
+147 KKIKPSS
-153 SSDSASIERL
+153 SHSASIERL

-170 EIKIQSLFEQEIN
+170 EIKIQSLFEQEVN

-189 EIEKRTNIRSQHH
+189 EVEKRASVRSQHH

-214 YNSTGEDVLSTL
+214 YNSTGEDILSTL
-226 SGKNQSLLLR
+226 SGKNQSILLR

-251 LIQEADQINYPLFVE
+251 LIQEADQINYPLFLE
-266 ELQKFLNKKNRNLSS
+266 ELQKYLNKKKHTLSS
-281 QEIEALKSIIKFIK
+281 QEVDALKSVIKYIK
-295 QHLEFEHEAIN
+295 QHLEFEHEVIN

-340 HLTAVNEELIS
+340 NLTAANEELVS
-351 RNLELSA
+351 RNLELTA
-358 MKEHHANLRHRLG
+358 MKEHHADLRHRLG

-416 LLSTIGVGIAAI
+416 LLSTLGVGIAAI

-443 NLQAIETN
+443 NLQTIETN

-493 LQRQAAQAFQK
+493 QQRQAAQAFQK
-504 AKEVECLSYANSS
+504 AKEVECLSYATSS
-517 LLNSSNTQ
+517 LLNSGDTQ
-525 SNDTSLSSHSEESD
+525 SSDPSLSTHSEESD
-539 KALNDSNDSLEEVKE
+539 EGLNDSNDSLQALEE

-560 V
+560 A

>member
-1 MIMFLANCNIEEVVT
+1 MFLANCNIEELVT

-58 NSDKTEVKK
+58 DSDKTEVKK
-67 NLEQQAYKAQLAED
+67 NLEQQSYKAQLAED

-93 KDKKLKEILTRELNH
+93 KDKKLKEVLTRELNH

-141 HPDSPL
+141 HSDSPM
-147 KKIKSS
+147 KKIKPSS
-153 SSDSASIERL
+153 SHSASIERL

-170 EIKIQSLFEQEIN
+170 EIKIQSLFEQEVN

-189 EIEKRTNIRSQHH
+189 EIEKRASVRSQHH

-214 YNSTGEDVLSTL
+214 YNSTGEDILSTL
-226 SGKNQSLLLR
+226 SGKNQSILLR

-251 LIQEADQINYPLFVE
+251 LIQEADQINYPLFLE
-266 ELQKFLNKKNRNLSS
+266 ELQKYLNKKKHTLSS
-281 QEIEALKSIIKFIK
+281 QEVDALKSVIKYIK
-295 QHLEFEHEAIN
+295 QHLEFEHEVIN

-340 HLTAVNEELIS
+340 NLTAANEELVS
-351 RNLELSA
+351 RNLELTA
-358 MKEHHANLRHRLG
+358 MKEHHADLRHRLG

-416 LLSTIGVGIAAI
+416 LLSTLGVGIAAI

-443 NLQAIETN
+443 NLQTIETN

-493 LQRQAAQAFQK
+493 QQRQAAQAFQK
-504 AKEVECLSYANSS
+504 AKEVECLSYATSS
-517 LLNSSNTQ
+517 LLNSGDTQ
-525 SNDTSLSSHSEESD
+525 SSDPSLSTHSEESD
-539 KALNDSNDSLEEVKE
+539 EGLNDSNDSLQALEE

-560 V
+560 A

>member
-1 MIMFLANCNIEEVVT
+1 MIMFLANCNIEELVT

-58 NSDKTEVKK
+58 DSDKTEVKK
-67 NLEQQAYKAQLAED
+67 NLEQQSYKAQLAED

-93 KDKKLKEILTRELNH
+93 KDKKLKEVLTRELNH

-141 HPDSPL
+141 HPDSPM
-147 KKIKSS
+147 KKIKPSS
-153 SSDSASIERL
+153 SHSASIERL

-170 EIKIQSLFEQEIN
+170 EIKIQSLFEQEVN

-189 EIEKRTNIRSQHH
+189 EIEKRASVRSQHH

-214 YNSTGEDVLSTL
+214 YNSTGEDILSTL
-226 SGKNQSLLLR
+226 SGKNQSILLR

-251 LIQEADQINYPLFVE
+251 LIQEADQINYPLFLE
-266 ELQKFLNKKNRNLSS
+266 ELQKYLNKKKHNLSS
-281 QEIEALKSIIKFIK
+281 QEVDALKSVIKYIK
-295 QHLEFEHEAIN
+295 QHLEFEHEVIN
-306 TQSSLHIKKQSI
+306 TQSSLHIKTQSI

-340 HLTAVNEELIS
+340 HLTAANEELVS
-351 RNLELSA
+351 RNLELTA

-416 LLSTIGVGIAAI
+416 LLSTLGVGIAAI

-443 NLQAIETN
+443 NLQTIETN

-461 LKSLETLTIPTL
+461 LKSLEMLTIPTL

-493 LQRQAAQAFQK
+493 QQRQAAQAFQK
-504 AKEVECLSYANSS
+504 AKEVECLSYATSS
-517 LLNSSNTQ
+517 LLNSGNTQ
-525 SNDTSLSSHSEESD
+525 SSDPSLSTHSEESD
-539 KALNDSNDSLEEVKE
+539 EGLNDSNDSLQALEE

-560 V
+560 A

>member
-1 MIMFLANCNIEEVVT
+1 
-16 EHIKQ
+16 
-21 FLADE
+21 
-26 ELSFSGLKDLIL
+26 
-38 SKAPIPWI
+38 
-46 HSSVTATLLKSR
+46 ATLLKSR
-58 NSDKTEVKK
+58 DSDKTEVKK
-67 NLEQQAYKAQLAED
+67 NLEQQSYKAQLAED

-93 KDKKLKEILTRELNH
+93 KDKKLKEVLTRELNH

-141 HPDSPL
+141 HSDSPM
-147 KKIKSS
+147 KKIKPSS
-153 SSDSASIERL
+153 SHSASIERL

-170 EIKIQSLFEQEIN
+170 EIKIQSLFEQEVN

-189 EIEKRTNIRSQHH
+189 EVEKRASVRSQHH

-214 YNSTGEDVLSTL
+214 YNSTGEDILSTL
-226 SGKNQSLLLR
+226 SGKNQSILLR

-251 LIQEADQINYPLFVE
+251 LIQEADQINYPLFLE
-266 ELQKFLNKKNRNLSS
+266 ELQKYLNKKKHTLSS
-281 QEIEALKSIIKFIK
+281 QEVDALKSVIKYIK
-295 QHLEFEHEAIN
+295 QHLEFEHEVIN

-340 HLTAVNEELIS
+340 NLTAANEELVS
-351 RNLELSA
+351 RNLELTA
-358 MKEHHANLRHRLG
+358 MKEHHADLRHRLG

-416 LLSTIGVGIAAI
+416 LLSTLGVGIAAI

-443 NLQAIETN
+443 NLQTIETN

-493 LQRQAAQAFQK
+493 QQRQAAQAFQK
-504 AKEVECLSYANSS
+504 AKEVECLSYATSS
-517 LLNSSNTQ
+517 LLNSGDTQ
-525 SNDTSLSSHSEESD
+525 SSDPSLSTHSEESD
-539 KALNDSNDSLEEVKE
+539 EGLNDSNDSLQALEE

-560 V
+560 A

>member
-1 MIMFLANCNIEEVVT
+1 MFLANCNIEEVVT

>member
-1 MIMFLANCNIEEVVT
+1 MIMFLANCNIEELVT

-58 NSDKTEVKK
+58 DSDKTEVKK
-67 NLEQQAYKAQLAED
+67 NLEQQSYKAQLAED

-93 KDKKLKEILTRELNH
+93 KDKKLKEVLTRELNH

-141 HPDSPL
+141 HSDSPM
-147 KKIKSS
+147 KKIKPSS
-153 SSDSASIERL
+153 SHSASIERL

-170 EIKIQSLFEQEIN
+170 EIKIQSLFEQEVN

-189 EIEKRTNIRSQHH
+189 EVEKRASVRSQHH

-214 YNSTGEDVLSTL
+214 YNSTGEDILSTL
-226 SGKNQSLLLR
+226 SGKNQSILLR

-251 LIQEADQINYPLFVE
+251 LIQEADQINYPLFLE
-266 ELQKFLNKKNRNLSS
+266 ELQKYLNKKKHTLSS
-281 QEIEALKSIIKFIK
+281 QEVDALKSVIKYIK
-295 QHLEFEHEAIN
+295 QHLEFEHEVIN

-340 HLTAVNEELIS
+340 NLTAANEELVS
-351 RNLELSA
+351 RNLELTA
-358 MKEHHANLRHRLG
+358 MKEHHADLRHRLG

-416 LLSTIGVGIAAI
+416 LLSTLGVGIAAI

-443 NLQAIETN
+443 NLQTIETN

-493 LQRQAAQAFQK
+493 QQRQAAQAFQK
-504 AKEVECLSYANSS
+504 AKEVECLSYATSS
-517 LLNSSNTQ
+517 LLNSGDTQ
-525 SNDTSLSSHSEESD
+525 SSDPSLSTHSEESD
-539 KALNDSNDSLEEVKE
+539 EGLNDSNDSLQALEE

-560 V
+560 A

>member
-1 MIMFLANCNIEEVVT
+1 MIMFLANCNIEELVT

-58 NSDKTEVKK
+58 DSDKTEVKK
-67 NLEQQAYKAQLAED
+67 NLEQQSYKAQLAED

-93 KDKKLKEILTRELNH
+93 KDKKLKEVLTRELNH

-141 HPDSPL
+141 HPDSPM
-147 KKIKSS
+147 KKIKPSS
-153 SSDSASIERL
+153 SHSASIERL

-170 EIKIQSLFEQEIN
+170 EIKIQSLFEQEVN

-189 EIEKRTNIRSQHH
+189 EIEKRASVRSQHH

-214 YNSTGEDVLSTL
+214 YNSTGEDILSTL
-226 SGKNQSLLLR
+226 SGKNQSILLR

-251 LIQEADQINYPLFVE
+251 LIQEADQINYPLFLE
-266 ELQKFLNKKNRNLSS
+266 ELQKYLNKKKHTLSS
-281 QEIEALKSIIKFIK
+281 QEIDALKSVIKYIK
-295 QHLEFEHEAIN
+295 QHLEFEHEVIN

-340 HLTAVNEELIS
+340 NLTAANEELVS
-351 RNLELSA
+351 RNLELTA
-358 MKEHHANLRHRLG
+358 MKEHHADLRHRLG

-416 LLSTIGVGIAAI
+416 LLSTLGVGIAAI

-443 NLQAIETN
+443 NLQTIETN

-493 LQRQAAQAFQK
+493 QQRQAAQAFQK
-504 AKEVECLSYANSS
+504 AKEVECLSYATSS
-517 LLNSSNTQ
+517 LLNSGNTQ
-525 SNDTSLSSHSEESD
+525 SSDPSLSTHSEESD
-539 KALNDSNDSLEEVKE
+539 EGLNDSNDSLQALEE
-554 ETVNGI
+554 ETVNEI
-560 V
+560 A

>member
-1 MIMFLANCNIEEVVT
+1 MIMFLANCNIEELVT

-46 HSSVTATLLKSR
+46 HSSVTAALLKSR
-58 NSDKTEVKK
+58 DSDKTEVKK
-67 NLEQQAYKAQLAED
+67 NLEQQSYKAQMAED
-81 KIQKEQDDAEAL
+81 KIQKEQDEDEAL

-127 ERLFESQAKVDVIQ
+127 ERLFESQTKVDVIQ
-141 HPDSPL
+141 HPDSSM
-147 KKIKSS
+147 KKIKPSS
-153 SSDSASIERL
+153 THSASIERL

-170 EIKIQSLFEQEIN
+170 EIKIQSLFEQEVN

-189 EIEKRTNIRSQHH
+189 EIEKRASIRSQHH

-214 YNSTGEDVLSTL
+214 YNSTGEDILSTL
-226 SGKNQSLLLR
+226 SGKNQSILLR

-251 LIQEADQINYPLFVE
+251 LIQEADQINYPLFLE
-266 ELQKFLNKKNRNLSS
+266 ELQKHLNKKKHNLSS
-281 QEIEALKSIIKFIK
+281 QEVDGLKSVIKYIK

-318 SSQIVKLRELQNK
+318 SSQIVKLRELQSK

-340 HLTAVNEELIS
+340 HLTAANEELVS
-351 RNLELSA
+351 RNLELTA

-416 LLSTIGVGIAAI
+416 LLSTLGVGIAAI

-443 NLQAIETN
+443 NLQTMETN
-451 SNQMSRNSQN
+451 SNQMNRNSQN
-461 LKSLETLTIPTL
+461 LKSLEALTIPTL

-493 LQRQAAQAFQK
+493 QQRQAAQAFQK

-517 LLNSSNTQ
+517 FLNSGNTQ
-525 SNDTSLSSHSEESD
+525 SSDPSLSTHSEESD
-539 KALNDSNDSLEEVKE
+539 EALNDSNDSLQALEE

-560 V
+560 S

>member
-1 MIMFLANCNIEEVVT
+1 MFLANCNIEELVT

-58 NSDKTEVKK
+58 DSDKTEVKK
-67 NLEQQAYKAQLAED
+67 NLEQQSYKAQLAED

-93 KDKKLKEILTRELNH
+93 KDKKLKEVLTRELNH

-127 ERLFESQAKVDVIQ
+127 DRLFESQAKVDVIQ
-141 HPDSPL
+141 HPDSPM
-147 KKIKSS
+147 KKIKPSS
-153 SSDSASIERL
+153 SHSASIERL

-170 EIKIQSLFEQEIN
+170 EIKIQSLFEQEVN

-189 EIEKRTNIRSQHH
+189 EIEKRASVRSQHH

-214 YNSTGEDVLSTL
+214 YNSTGEDILSTL
-226 SGKNQSLLLR
+226 SGKNQSILLR

-251 LIQEADQINYPLFVE
+251 LIQEADQINYPLFLE
-266 ELQKFLNKKNRNLSS
+266 ELQKYLNKKKHTLSS
-281 QEIEALKSIIKFIK
+281 QEVDALKSVIKYIK
-295 QHLEFEHEAIN
+295 QHLEFEHEVIN

-340 HLTAVNEELIS
+340 NLTAANEELVS
-351 RNLELSA
+351 RNLELTA
-358 MKEHHANLRHRLG
+358 MKEHHADLRHRLG

-416 LLSTIGVGIAAI
+416 LLSTLGVGIAAI

-443 NLQAIETN
+443 NLQTIETN

-493 LQRQAAQAFQK
+493 QQRQAAQAFQK
-504 AKEVECLSYANSS
+504 AKEVECLSYATSS
-517 LLNSSNTQ
+517 LLNSGDTQ
-525 SNDTSLSSHSEESD
+525 SSDPSLSTHSEESD
-539 KALNDSNDSLEEVKE
+539 EGLNDSNDSLQALEE

-560 V
+560 A

>member
-1 MIMFLANCNIEEVVT
+1 MFLANCNIEELVT

-58 NSDKTEVKK
+58 DSDKTEVKK
-67 NLEQQAYKAQLAED
+67 NLEQQSYKAQLAED

-93 KDKKLKEILTRELNH
+93 KDKKLKEVLTRELNH

-141 HPDSPL
+141 HSDSPM
-147 KKIKSS
+147 KKIKPSS
-153 SSDSASIERL
+153 SHSASIERL

-170 EIKIQSLFEQEIN
+170 EIKIQSLFEQEVN

-189 EIEKRTNIRSQHH
+189 EVEKRASVRSQHH

-214 YNSTGEDVLSTL
+214 YNSTGEDILSTL
-226 SGKNQSLLLR
+226 SGKNQSILLR

-251 LIQEADQINYPLFVE
+251 LIQEADQINYPLFLE
-266 ELQKFLNKKNRNLSS
+266 ELQKYLNKKKHTLSS
-281 QEIEALKSIIKFIK
+281 QEVDALKSVIKYIK
-295 QHLEFEHEAIN
+295 QHLEFEHEVIN

-340 HLTAVNEELIS
+340 NLTAANEELVS
-351 RNLELSA
+351 RNLELTA
-358 MKEHHANLRHRLG
+358 MKEHHADLRHRLG

-416 LLSTIGVGIAAI
+416 LLSTLGVGIAAI

-443 NLQAIETN
+443 NLQTIETN

-493 LQRQAAQAFQK
+493 QQRQAAQAFQK
-504 AKEVECLSYANSS
+504 AKEVECLSYATSS
-517 LLNSSNTQ
+517 LLNSGDTQ
-525 SNDTSLSSHSEESD
+525 SSDPSLSTHSEESD
-539 KALNDSNDSLEEVKE
+539 EGLNDSNDSLQALEE

-560 V
+560 A